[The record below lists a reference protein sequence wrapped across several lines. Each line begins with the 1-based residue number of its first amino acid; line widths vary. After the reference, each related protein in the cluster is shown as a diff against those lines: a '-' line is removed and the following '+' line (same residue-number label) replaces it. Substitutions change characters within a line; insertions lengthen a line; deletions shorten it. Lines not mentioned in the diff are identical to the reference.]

1 MTYSD
6 VIILR
11 LTRLCK
17 EQNITINKLATL
29 SGITQSTVENIMS
42 GKTKNPKL
50 KTLHKLAI
58 GLDMTVSELLN
69 FPEMNE
75 TIFDD
80 ESKLEDCLQ
89 LSSDFTSRW
98 TPPLFC
104 YTFLTTWS
112 CLEPIPIRSPMVRN
126 LNSTPNRIQCATSF

>member
-6 VIILR
+6 AVIQR
-11 LTRLCK
+11 LTALCT
-17 EQNITINKLATL
+17 ERNITINKLASL

-50 KTLHKLAI
+50 KTLHKLAV
-58 GLDMTVSELLN
+58 GLGMTVSELLD

-80 ESKLEDCLQ
+80 E
-89 LSSDFTSRW
+89 
-98 TPPLFC
+98 
-104 YTFLTTWS
+104 
-112 CLEPIPIRSPMVRN
+112 
-126 LNSTPNRIQCATSF
+126 

>member
-6 VIILR
+6 AIIKR
-11 LTRLCK
+11 LTELCAEK
-17 EQNITINKLATL
+17 NITVNKLATL
-29 SGITQSTVENIMS
+29 SGITQSTVDNLIK

-75 TIFDD
+75 TIFED
-80 ESKLEDCLQ
+80 E
-89 LSSDFTSRW
+89 
-98 TPPLFC
+98 
-104 YTFLTTWS
+104 
-112 CLEPIPIRSPMVRN
+112 
-126 LNSTPNRIQCATSF
+126 

>member
-11 LTRLCK
+11 LTKLCR
-17 EQNITINKLATL
+17 EQGITINKLATL

-58 GLDMTVSELLN
+58 GLGMMVSELLD

-75 TIFDD
+75 TIFED
-80 ESKLEDCLQ
+80 E
-89 LSSDFTSRW
+89 
-98 TPPLFC
+98 
-104 YTFLTTWS
+104 
-112 CLEPIPIRSPMVRN
+112 
-126 LNSTPNRIQCATSF
+126 